1 VDLVSQM
8 LADLRDLD
16 LSSGDTDEKILE
28 ISERLEKAQL
38 THVQVEVV
46 LKAVRTLQYAKLKSL
61 G

>member
-46 LKAVRTLQYAKLKSL
+46 LKAVRTLQYAKVKSL